1 MAKAL
6 SQWSAMNLSFYLDIG
21 SRSLHTPYSQALL
34 CEGMAQMELGKK
46 NIVWTRLFID
56 VCYDLD
62 L

>member
-1 MAKAL
+1 MDKAL

-46 NIVWTRLFID
+46 YSMDKIIHRCL
-56 VCYDLD
+56 L
-62 L
+62 